1 MLRGKKQGAEGVAVA
16 GRAGSECGCRGSS
29 QKKVTASVDGV
40 EHAPLV
46 PLHVSDAPH
55 GLDLRDLGTKLIA
68 VLELALFK
76 QVLVASVSWIL
87 VAHPSGT
94 PQSKK
99 REK

>member
-1 MLRGKKQGAEGVAVA
+1 MLRGENEERRVSLR
-16 GRAGSECGCRGSS
+16 RARGECGCRGSS
-29 QKKVTASVDGV
+29 QEGVTGSVDGV

-55 GLDLRDLGTKLIA
+55 RLDLGDLGAKLIV

-76 QVLVASVSWIL
+76 QVLVASVSGVL
-87 VAHPSGT
+87 VAHPAGD

-99 REK
+99 GDK